1 MNSQRISFLSLV
13 KNCNHKGL
21 GIYYLLSAFIFG
33 ISGTLIS
40 ILIRIELYSS
50 GNRIISPE
58 NQNFYNISITL
69 HGFLMIFFLVM
80 PGLFGGFGNYFV
92 VIFQG
97 SPEVVY
103 PRVNNFSILILFV
116 SYLFIILS
124 LISEF
129 GGGTGWTLY
138 PPLSTSFMSLSP
150 SSTGNLI
157 FGLLISGISSCLT
170 SLNFWTTILNL
181 RSYYLTLKTMPLFL
195 WALLITGGMLL
206 LTLPILSG
214 ALLMV
219 LADLHSNTLFFDP
232 IFGGD
237 PIFYQHLFWFFGH
250 PEVYILIIPAFG
262 IISIIISGILQKII
276 FGNQSMIFAMSCIS
290 LLGSVVWGHHMYTVG
305 LETDTRAYFTG
316 VTILISLPTGTKI
329 FNWLS
334 TYLGNPPLLQLKTNS
349 PFFGLLF
356 LLMFTIGGSTGI
368 ILGNAAVDLGL
379 HDTYYVVAHFHF
391 VLSLGAVIAIFSGVI
406 FNGEKIVGSKNLLPS
421 SSSCNSLYHLVSTF
435 IGILLTF
442 SPMHFLGFNVMPRR
456 IPDFPDSFH
465 SWNFLSSIGSGI
477 TFLSFAIF
485 FPVFLNNFLSHVC
498 KRIFFLVFLL
508 FIVSEGLLFVSFFWT
523 SFHSLHCWF
532 SFVCPLDSD
541 SVVSSVSIIMIL
553 FLNLMSPYK
562 SFIFIP
568 NDCVESFRPV
578 KISWKPENSWK
589 RQDNLFFCAWRFW
602 VLRPFQETRD
612 FKGKRERTL

>member
-1 MNSQRISFLSLV
+1 MGSLNSQRISFQSLI
-13 KNCNHKGL
+13 KNCNHKRL

-33 ISGTLIS
+33 ISGTLVS
-40 ILIRIELYSS
+40 VLMRIELYSS

-58 NQNFYNISITL
+58 NQNFYNVSITL
-69 HGFLMIFFLVM
+69 HGLLMIFFLVM

-103 PRVNNFSILILFV
+103 PRVNNFSILILFL
-116 SYLFIILS
+116 SYLFLILS
-124 LISEF
+124 
-129 GGGTGWTLY
+129 
-138 PPLSTSFMSLSP
+138 
-150 SSTGNLI
+150 
-157 FGLLISGISSCLT
+157 LISGISSCLT

-195 WALLITGGMLL
+195 WALFITGGMLL

-276 FGNQSMIFAMSCIS
+276 FGNPSMIFAMSCIS

-305 LETDTRAYFTG
+305 LETDTRAYFSG

-334 TYLGNPPLLQLKTNS
+334 TYLGNPPLLRLRTS
-349 PFFGLLF
+349 SSLFALLF
-356 LLMFTIGGSTGI
+356 LLMFTVGGSTGV
-368 ILGNAAVDLGL
+368 ILGNAAVDLAL

-406 FNGEKIVGSKNLLPS
+406 FNGEKILGSKSLLP
-421 SSSCNSLYHLVSTF
+421 
-435 IGILLTF
+435 
-442 SPMHFLGFNVMPRR
+442 
-456 IPDFPDSFH
+456 
-465 SWNFLSSIGSGI
+465 
-477 TFLSFAIF
+477 
-485 FPVFLNNFLSHVC
+485 
-498 KRIFFLVFLL
+498 
-508 FIVSEGLLFVSFFWT
+508 
-523 SFHSLHCWF
+523 
-532 SFVCPLDSD
+532 
-541 SVVSSVSIIMIL
+541 
-553 FLNLMSPYK
+553 
-562 SFIFIP
+562 
-568 NDCVESFRPV
+568 
-578 KISWKPENSWK
+578 
-589 RQDNLFFCAWRFW
+589 
-602 VLRPFQETRD
+602 
-612 FKGKRERTL
+612 

>member
-1 MNSQRISFLSLV
+1 MGSTLVQRISFLSLV
-13 KNCNHKGL
+13 KNCNHKRL

-33 ISGTLIS
+33 ISDTLIS
-40 ILIRIELYSS
+40 VLIRIELYSS

-58 NQNFYNISITL
+58 NQNFYNVSITL
-69 HGFLMIFFLVM
+69 HGLLMIFFLVM
-80 PGLFGGFGNYFV
+80 PGLFGGFGNYFAP
-92 VIFQG
+92 IFQG

-103 PRVNNFSILILFV
+103 PRVNNMGILILFL
-116 SYLFIILS
+116 SYLLLILS

-195 WALLITGGMLL
+195 WALLITAGMLL

-219 LADLHSNTLFFDP
+219 LADLHSNTLFFDT

-276 FGNQSMIFAMSCIS
+276 FGNQSMIFALSCIS

-316 VTILISLPTGTKI
+316 VTILISLPTGTKM
-329 FNWLS
+329 
-334 TYLGNPPLLQLKTNS
+334 K
-349 PFFGLLF
+349 
-356 LLMFTIGGSTGI
+356 
-368 ILGNAAVDLGL
+368 
-379 HDTYYVVAHFHF
+379 
-391 VLSLGAVIAIFSGVI
+391 
-406 FNGEKIVGSKNLLPS
+406 KN
-421 SSSCNSLYHLVSTF
+421 
-435 IGILLTF
+435 
-442 SPMHFLGFNVMPRR
+442 
-456 IPDFPDSFH
+456 
-465 SWNFLSSIGSGI
+465 
-477 TFLSFAIF
+477 
-485 FPVFLNNFLSHVC
+485 
-498 KRIFFLVFLL
+498 
-508 FIVSEGLLFVSFFWT
+508 
-523 SFHSLHCWF
+523 
-532 SFVCPLDSD
+532 
-541 SVVSSVSIIMIL
+541 
-553 FLNLMSPYK
+553 
-562 SFIFIP
+562 
-568 NDCVESFRPV
+568 
-578 KISWKPENSWK
+578 
-589 RQDNLFFCAWRFW
+589 
-602 VLRPFQETRD
+602 
-612 FKGKRERTL
+612 